1 MRSGGT
7 PLERQEIYRCGGFMA
22 SGVWNGRR
30 MGRAHF
36 LSGVFA
42 NRQLRYDTITLGRKE
57 EIPCQIC

>member
-1 MRSGGT
+1 
-7 PLERQEIYRCGGFMA
+7 
-22 SGVWNGRR
+22 